1 MVNFKVSRGANS
13 LSGNAAAPDISDKK
27 YVNKKTQ
34 KESQDV
40 VSLKVVALEKLGL
53 TNTTYDCL
61 LPTSAFSVLSAAPNE
76 NTTATGKSAFCF
88 FTLEKHSD
96 VVLRGARAVDY
107 DVTLRE
113 NEIAIMKDVRINAH
127 VGEDI
132 RYSFLPFASSGIGK
146 KDILHDVTLEVR
158 PLDNDNDGESVTC
171 ATVDAKDIEKT
182 AQMRLGGRFVSVGEV
197 FAFEALNLKVRIVE
211 TNSLPMEERLDI
223 KYHCFRGIV
232 DVAETTLI
240 YVQTAPRDVEILKV
254 LNARAPPNEEE
265 MFAKDFVHVHTNDEE
280 VFPVHMNV
288 LRPCVALTKFIRSAA
303 SESNVSCTVDIDT
316 VLFDRV
322 LIFLTCIRDGE
333 KPPHYDL
340 RVTES
345 LAGAA
350 KTLQCAPLIDYCD
363 ARLGSYISRLREYS
377 WKEIVKKNSEE
388 EAVLLV
394 IDNMVLDVK
403 NWLPEHPGGDMIIP
417 AQSLNKDAST
427 HFELYHSSKE
437 SFLYLKHFYVGEV
450 CEEDRDKIPRSEA
463 PTSSE
468 FLKMLRDY
476 CEDFRI
482 PIESKAKKKE
492 FF

>member
-1 MVNFKVSRGANS
+1 
-13 LSGNAAAPDISDKK
+13 
-27 YVNKKTQ
+27 
-34 KESQDV
+34 
-40 VSLKVVALEKLGL
+40 
-53 TNTTYDCL
+53 
-61 LPTSAFSVLSAAPNE
+61 
-76 NTTATGKSAFCF
+76 
-88 FTLEKHSD
+88 
-96 VVLRGARAVDY
+96 
-107 DVTLRE
+107 
-113 NEIAIMKDVRINAH
+113 
-127 VGEDI
+127 
-132 RYSFLPFASSGIGK
+132 
-146 KDILHDVTLEVR
+146 
-158 PLDNDNDGESVTC
+158 
-171 ATVDAKDIEKT
+171 
-182 AQMRLGGRFVSVGEV
+182 
-197 FAFEALNLKVRIVE
+197 
-211 TNSLPMEERLDI
+211 
-223 KYHCFRGIV
+223 
-232 DVAETTLI
+232 
-240 YVQTAPRDVEILKV
+240 
-254 LNARAPPNEEE
+254 
-265 MFAKDFVHVHTNDEE
+265 
-280 VFPVHMNV
+280 
-288 LRPCVALTKFIRSAA
+288 
-303 SESNVSCTVDIDT
+303 
-316 VLFDRV
+316 

-450 CEEDRDKIPRSEA
+450 CEEDRDKIPKSEA